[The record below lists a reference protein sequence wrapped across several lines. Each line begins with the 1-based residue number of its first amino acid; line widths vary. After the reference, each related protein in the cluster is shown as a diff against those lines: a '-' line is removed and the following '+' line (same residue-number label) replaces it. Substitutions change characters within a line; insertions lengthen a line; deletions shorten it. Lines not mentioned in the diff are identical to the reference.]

1 MSEKQIYISNSDM
14 KRLKELIIVAREFG
28 KEDEKYIKDL
38 EGELERGKLVKSQ
51 DIPSNVITMNSK
63 FRLLNIDTQEEK
75 IYQLVFPGIA
85 NASQGK
91 ISILAPIG
99 TALLGYKVGDIVKW
113 KVPAGLTKLEVKGIL
128 YQPEAAGDYHL

>member
-1 MSEKQIYISNSDM
+1 MSEKLIYITDNDM
-14 KRLKELIIVAREFG
+14 KRLKELIMVASELD
-28 KEDEKYIKDL
+28 KKDEKYLKDL
-38 EGELERGKLVKSQ
+38 EGELERGKVVKSQ

-63 FRLLNIDTQEEK
+63 IRLRDIDTQEEM
-75 IYQLVFPGIA
+75 IYQLVFPDNA
-85 NASQGK
+85 DASQGK

-113 KVPAGLTKLEVKGIL
+113 KVPAELTKLKVEDIL